1 MLQFVTANIIIN
13 VTMCTN
19 FVSKEIHMKTEA
31 EKRELVKMF
40 QSKIN
45 AMQSLG
51 RVSSEVATDNFFPFS
66 EAFPNHTFPTGAL
79 HEFSSYEAVSAAS
92 TGGFI
97 ATLTGKLA
105 KNDGICLWVSREKKV
120 FPPGL
125 KQFGLAPDRIIFI
138 TTSNQKEMLW
148 IIEEALKCESLT
160 AVIGEIKQLTF
171 TESRKLQ
178 LAVERSGVTGF
189 IHRFMP
195 SGENAVA
202 CTARWKITPLQSS
215 FDDDLPGVGHPYW
228 DIQLLKVKNGKPDSW
243 QIGWQNGQ
251 FQTFSKENN
260 PISINERHAG

>member
-1 MLQFVTANIIIN
+1 
-13 VTMCTN
+13 
-19 FVSKEIHMKTEA
+19 MKTEA
-31 EKRELVKMF
+31 EKRELVQMF
-40 QSKIN
+40 QAKIN

-51 RVSSEVATDNFFPFS
+51 RVSSEAVADTFFPFS
-66 EAFPNHTFPTGAL
+66 EAFPNQTFPVGAL

-97 ATLTGKLA
+97 ASITGKLI
-105 KNDGICLWVSREKKV
+105 KNNGICVWVSREKKL
-120 FPPGL
+120 FPAGL
-125 KQFGLAPDRIIFI
+125 KQFGLSPDRIIFI

-202 CTARWKITPLQSS
+202 CTARWKITPLQSKI
-215 FDDDLPGVGHPYW
+215 DHDLPGVGHPYW

-243 QIGWQNGQ
+243 QIGWQHGQ
-251 FQTFSKENN
+251 FQTLTEENLSL
-260 PISINERHAG
+260 SINERHAG

>member
-1 MLQFVTANIIIN
+1 
-13 VTMCTN
+13 
-19 FVSKEIHMKTEA
+19 MKTEA
-31 EKRELVKMF
+31 EKRELVQMF
-40 QSKIN
+40 QAKIN

-51 RVSSEVATDNFFPFS
+51 RVSSEVATDLFFPFS
-66 EAFPNHTFPTGAL
+66 EAFPNHTFPVGAL

-97 ATLTGKLA
+97 ASLTGKLI

-125 KQFGLAPDRIIFI
+125 KQFGLTPDRIIFI
-138 TTSNQKEMLW
+138 TTSNQKELLW

-202 CTARWKITPLQSS
+202 CTARWKITPLQSDI
-215 FDDDLPGVGHPYW
+215 DDDLPGVGYPYW

-243 QIGWQNGQ
+243 QIGWRNGQ
-251 FQTFSKENN
+251 FQAISEENL